1 MSSIKVSFT
10 QFIKYTALNPNK
22 RLQHVHDIKY
32 KKYKDMYDY
41 WGYARNG
48 FVRFHKKGLELDSL
62 DNIVLQAPPNHR
74 PNYRMAIN
82 NYKKFLK
89 RNRKI
94 EWFKTEKKYFF
105 FEDLAISVGADVGL
119 KLNGV
124 PHFIKF
130 FFTDDGGATQK
141 LDDSKAQLMIQL
153 MKYALHEQLTTDSR
167 LAIIN
172 IRDNA
177 RIMRDNQKNKFTEEN
192 LILNFHNFIKAW
204 NMV

>member
-22 RLQHVHDIKY
+22 KFQHVYDIKN
-32 KKYKDMYDY
+32 KGDKNVYDY
-41 WGYARNG
+41 WRYARNG
-48 FVRFHKKGLELDSL
+48 FVRFHKNGLELASL
-62 DNIVLQAPPNHR
+62 DDIVLQAPLEHR

-89 RNRKI
+89 RNSKI

-105 FEDLAISVGADVGL
+105 FEDLAILVGADVGL

-130 FFTDDGGATQK
+130 FFTDDGGTTQK

-153 MKYALHEQLTTDSR
+153 MKYALREQLTPDSR

-177 RIMRDNQKNKFTEEN
+177 RIMRDNQKNKHTEQN
-192 LILNFHNFIKAW
+192 LILNFRNFIEAW